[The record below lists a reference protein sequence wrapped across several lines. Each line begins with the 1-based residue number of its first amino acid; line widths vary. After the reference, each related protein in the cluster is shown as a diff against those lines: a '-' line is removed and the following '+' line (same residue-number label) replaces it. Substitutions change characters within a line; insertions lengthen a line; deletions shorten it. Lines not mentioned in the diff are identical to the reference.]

1 VKNTMTSDAVA
12 TPVLSYVATGSVAAA
27 RRTVRPVST
36 VPGTGLPVG
45 GPSFRKLDRI
55 RLPFAGI
62 GARFCALGID
72 GVTGADQLSGTV
84 VGMPS
89 AIDPG
94 IPPRRT
100 PSRC

>member
-1 VKNTMTSDAVA
+1 MKNTMTSDAVA

-27 RRTVRPVST
+27 RRTVPPVST

-45 GPSFRKLDRI
+45 GPSFRTLDRI

-62 GARFCALGID
+62 GARFRALGVD
-72 GVTGADQLSGTV
+72 GVSGAAQLSGTV
-84 VGMPS
+84 VGMPT
-89 AIDPG
+89 AVDPG